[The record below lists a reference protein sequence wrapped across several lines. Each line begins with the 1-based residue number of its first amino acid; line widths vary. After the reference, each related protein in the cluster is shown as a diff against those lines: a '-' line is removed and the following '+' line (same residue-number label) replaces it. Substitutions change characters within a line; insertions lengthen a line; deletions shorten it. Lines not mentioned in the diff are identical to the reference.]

1 MILREKRLSI
11 PRERKS
17 IDFFVL
23 KSQTAKMSDHSSVE
37 KILISVTE
45 YERLK
50 EIEQKYIDHQ
60 NNQNKGKNK
69 FKTFVSKTNIY
80 A

>member
-1 MILREKRLSI
+1 
-11 PRERKS
+11 
-17 IDFFVL
+17 
-23 KSQTAKMSDHSSVE
+23 MSDHSSVE